1 MDNVK
6 CKSFAATQKKQLG
19 KFTDKIA
26 GLNIDFS
33 KLDGIEKYYRDI
45 LSQNPKVDEERR
57 ELLSKLLVERIQSA
71 EAMVYSRNGITSA
84 FLNDIAIASEKD
96 YLMRIKNAMLKYQ
109 KMGSLEN
116 SIVSNYLR
124 SLNAKN
130 PQDLVNRIKKA
141 LVVQR

>member
-1 MDNVK
+1 M
-6 CKSFAATQKKQLG
+6 
-19 KFTDKIA
+19 
-26 GLNIDFS
+26 
-33 KLDGIEKYYRDI
+33 
-45 LSQNPKVDEERR
+45 DEERR

-84 FLNDIAIASEKD
+84 FLNDIASASEKD